1 MDLLCPLG
9 CPEDDTQDQILKCPA
24 LSSHMPELNST
35 NIKYKDIF
43 SPNISKMKITIELLT
58 KVFTKREKLIE
69 LRKNLV
75 KIIPDICLF

>member
-1 MDLLCPLG
+1 
-9 CPEDDTQDQILKCPA
+9 
-24 LSSHMPELNST
+24 MPELNST